1 MPRAKEVTA
10 EDDSLDSR
18 SHGTDEEAI
27 APHQFQG
34 LRKTEYDT
42 FKKTEYESLHLSPEK
57 SVIKVLW
64 ERVSA
69 EIGQRSSR
77 TMQAGIKGS
86 LSVRKTW
93 SPPATAYYDEY
104 PTPRQRLPSAEEKSN
119 AKVVWDRAGAVADH
133 DSSAD
138 IQTGS
143 QTIATEE
150 DEPEHQLTESD
161 RDMVPSIAAKEST
174 QVVWDRVS
182 SVINQEAVANTQDDN
197 TSYTGSREQVAIK
210 EEESNASLD
219 TSNPEHQRQLE
230 ADIATSEKQQDVGTE
245 DTISSKTPDS
255 TSDFTPRGEQEDQE
269 SVEEYVTIYDGPN
282 KEQLLNDSPLRAEL
296 EAATKTHTATFKT
309 KEIPGRLTNYLEEQ
323 RVMNEEKKKSQYS
336 PFIMDSPQMQHPIEE
351 IQEEVKPRHILHE
364 DVPVTK
370 TVESLSHI
378 SDPEMSQDGGEE
390 EEEVPCI
397 SYNAP
402 KAVQQA
408 VADTPVLPGTS
419 LRVTTHSKMEALRKE
434 LEEMEA
440 FDDDEDTCMYD
451 EQSMSLKRLMTRAA
465 AGARTYVMPDP
476 VRARIDDD
484 ALIYH
489 VPRSPEAPR
498 RFSDKVFFRFK

>member
-182 SVINQEAVANTQDDN
+182 SVINQEAVANTQ
-197 TSYTGSREQVAIK
+197 
-210 EEESNASLD
+210 
-219 TSNPEHQRQLE
+219 
-230 ADIATSEKQQDVGTE
+230 
-245 DTISSKTPDS
+245 DS

>member
-1 MPRAKEVTA
+1 
-10 EDDSLDSR
+10 
-18 SHGTDEEAI
+18 
-27 APHQFQG
+27 
-34 LRKTEYDT
+34 
-42 FKKTEYESLHLSPEK
+42 
-57 SVIKVLW
+57 
-64 ERVSA
+64 
-69 EIGQRSSR
+69 
-77 TMQAGIKGS
+77 
-86 LSVRKTW
+86 
-93 SPPATAYYDEY
+93 
-104 PTPRQRLPSAEEKSN
+104 
-119 AKVVWDRAGAVADH
+119 
-133 DSSAD
+133 
-138 IQTGS
+138 
-143 QTIATEE
+143 
-150 DEPEHQLTESD
+150 
-161 RDMVPSIAAKEST
+161 MVPSIAAIEST
-174 QVVWDRVS
+174 QLVWDRVS
-182 SVINQEAVANTQDDN
+182 SVINQESVANIQDDN
-197 TSYTGSREQVAIK
+197 TSYAGSREQVAVK

-219 TSNPEHQRQLE
+219 TSKSEHQRQLE
-230 ADIATSEKQQDVGTE
+230 ADIVTSEKQQDVGTE

-255 TSDFTPRGEQEDQE
+255 TSDFAPRGEQEDQE

-282 KEQLLNDSPLRAEL
+282 KEQLLNDSPLGAEL

-370 TVESLSHI
+370 TVESLSQI
-378 SDPEMSQDGGEE
+378 SDPETNQDGGEE
-390 EEEVPCI
+390 EEGVPYI

-402 KAVQQA
+402 EAVQKKLVQQA
-408 VADTPVLPGTS
+408 VVDTPVLPGTN

-434 LEEMEA
+434 LEELEA

-451 EQSMSLKRLMTRAA
+451 EQSMSLKRPMTRGAA
-465 AGARTYVMPDP
+465 AARTYVMPDP
-476 VRARIDDD
+476 VRARIDVD